1 MVQTQTHSNVEAAS
15 SVEVVWQEDF
25 GFSSRLNENKYHA
38 FVPLT
43 LSIVKHV
50 DQQLM
55 GFIEYSSSIYGLV
68 INRYYGVIHF
78 IECDQ
83 EWGFAPSQLNAD
95 QSPSF
100 ERFLARIHTCLTQKL
115 QIDLSLCKEQLGE
128 FEKKEI
134 IFKSLPQSDTFRSG
148 SVAARD

>member
-1 MVQTQTHSNVEAAS
+1 MIETQSHSNVEAAS

-25 GFSSRLNENKYHA
+25 GFSSRLNENKYQS

-100 ERFLARIHTCLTQKL
+100 ERFLARIHTYLTQKL

-134 IFKSLPQSDTFRSG
+134 IFKSLPQSDISRSR
-148 SVAARD
+148 SVAARN